1 MRKFFFLLL
10 AIPVLATA
18 QDVKNV
24 VTISRYF
31 PKGDKVTQFET
42 ALAAHAKKFHKGD
55 VQWRVYTIESG
66 PDAGGYQVVE
76 GPASWDGLD
85 KRGDISQA
93 HTDDWNKTVQPHLT
107 DKYSN
112 YYLTFRQDLST
123 AIQGDY
129 TDKIAVRHIYFKPG
143 FYGEMVNM
151 IKELKNT
158 WTASDQFVAVYE
170 SSASGEPQFIL
181 VDRYKNGLKDRVAAN
196 RPSMPTLFASANGGE
211 TAWNRYITT
220 FKQAVSSQWGEMLSY
235 KRELSSAQ

>member
-1 MRKFFFLLL
+1 MRKFVLLL
-10 AIPVLATA
+10 CAIPLLATA
-18 QDVKNV
+18 QDAKNII
-24 VTISRYF
+24 TISRYF
-31 PKGDKVTQFET
+31 PKGDNVTQFEK

-55 VQWRVYTIESG
+55 VRWRVYSIESG

-112 YYLTFRQDLST
+112 FYLTFRQDLST

-129 TDKIAVRHIYFKPG
+129 TDKIAVRHIFFKPG
-143 FYGEMVNM
+143 FYADMENM
-151 IKELKNT
+151 IKEMKNM

-196 RPSMPTLFASANGGE
+196 RPPMPTVFATANGGQS
-211 TAWNRYITT
+211 AWDRYISN
-220 FKQAVSSQWGEMLSY
+220 FKQAVSSQWGEMLYY
-235 KRELSSAQ
+235 KPELSSDQ